1 MAERLVNTACPSLS
15 KQLYSRAMGLRLVY
29 GLKTD
34 DASFLD
40 VFYPSRR
47 LHEASEALGL
57 DYAACIHGE
66 TSPYERT
73 LDFCRGNVALLR
85 GELPMS
91 LYTRLESDGVTVVNG
106 SRATALAGDKLAAA
120 LHFASLDSRH
130 PSTIEIMA
138 TPQAHQEP
146 PPMPYPFIVK
156 PRFGKMGRGVELIET
171 AHQWAAFM
179 ASDGFKK
186 TSYIAQEYLPA
197 SHGRDVRFFFAL
209 FESKRQ
215 EAPYIVAMRHGDALA
230 SNTHMGGSM
239 ERFNPPPSLVAEAE
253 RIYASSGLQYGSV
266 DFLFADHRGDAFA
279 VCETNAC
286 PGFEALEAMSGVDVA
301 RAILLSALG
310 QEGRR

>member
-1 MAERLVNTACPSLS
+1 MQTAGFYTHRPGRTCGTPRDLPSIVAATLEPTLLEAFVSADAAFYASDYAPGIKTETMAALIENAGLSLESTHDYRYESRRTLGDKEAEAWLSTDSAYGKALSSALDQRVHRGHMPWRYDRSFIAGPLAMAERLVNTACPSLS
-15 KQLYSRAMGLRLVY
+15 KQIYSRAMSLRLVY

-171 AHQWAAFM
+171 AHQW
-179 ASDGFKK
+179 GCV
-186 TSYIAQEYLPA
+186 
-197 SHGRDVRFFFAL
+197 HGLRWF
-209 FESKRQ
+209 
-215 EAPYIVAMRHGDALA
+215 
-230 SNTHMGGSM
+230 
-239 ERFNPPPSLVAEAE
+239 
-253 RIYASSGLQYGSV
+253 
-266 DFLFADHRGDAFA
+266 
-279 VCETNAC
+279 
-286 PGFEALEAMSGVDVA
+286 
-301 RAILLSALG
+301 
-310 QEGRR
+310 